1 VQLVELYPNLRGDD
15 KNCDDIFS
23 IVANYFNRNNE
34 RRSKNSD
41 IEDITG
47 PVSTAHQDFLGL
59 EYISDSESRSNRHY
73 IYLKV
78 CVILI
83 GVILGLSYLYFEFY
97 RKKTCWER
105 VLVLSYSFLDVC
117 GFKFHRK
124 KTFLKRIG
132 SWIW

>member
-1 VQLVELYPNLRGDD
+1 MQLVELYPNLRGDD

-47 PVSTAHQDFLGL
+47 PVGTANQDFLGL

-97 RKKTCWER
+97 RKKTGWER
-105 VLVLSYSFLDVC
+105 VLVLSYSFLDMC

-124 KTFLKRIG
+124 KTFWERIR
-132 SWIW
+132 SRI